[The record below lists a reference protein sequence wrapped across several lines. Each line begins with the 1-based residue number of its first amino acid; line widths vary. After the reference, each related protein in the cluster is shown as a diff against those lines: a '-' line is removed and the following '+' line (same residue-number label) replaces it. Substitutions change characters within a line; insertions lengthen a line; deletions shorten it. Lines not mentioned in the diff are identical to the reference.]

1 MIVYPDTS
9 VLLAALID
17 DDLTEVARPWLAE
30 RPRLSLSAW
39 TAAEFTSGI
48 RLKVRKLE
56 LTEDQARRA
65 EHLFDGLIPA
75 PGLPEPLTNA
85 DVVEARR
92 LVAAAEALRAPDAL
106 HIAVADR
113 LGHAFVT
120 LDKAQKAAAIARG
133 LSVVDL

>member
-1 MIVYPDTS
+1 MIFYPDTS

-48 RLKVRKLE
+48 RLKVRRRQ
-56 LTEDQARRA
+56 LTEGQARRA
-65 EHLFDGLIPA
+65 EHLFDGLIQA

-113 LGHAFVT
+113 LGLAFVT
-120 LDKAQKAAAIARG
+120 LDKAQKAAALARG